1 MTFQRDTEVYRGDI
15 YYIATGGYVGS
26 EQKAGRPGI
35 IVSNDTA
42 NKHSPNVEVVFLTS
56 QEKKPLPTHVDVS
69 ISSTQ
74 RTFLRGSLVMNTR
87 LSPTSRNVSRHCT
100 SVSAKSLMENRYGK
114 QNAQRASRLVRGHQ

>member
-15 YYIATGGYVGS
+15 FYIATGGYVGS

-56 QEKKPLPTHVDVS
+56 QEKKPLPTHTLKWSAKYPPLPSV
-69 ISSTQ
+69 
-74 RTFLRGSLVMNTR
+74 RTFRPWQRNGLVT
-87 LSPTSRNVSRHCT
+87 LSAP
-100 SVSAKSLMENRYGK
+100 APPQK
-114 QNAQRASRLVRGHQ
+114 